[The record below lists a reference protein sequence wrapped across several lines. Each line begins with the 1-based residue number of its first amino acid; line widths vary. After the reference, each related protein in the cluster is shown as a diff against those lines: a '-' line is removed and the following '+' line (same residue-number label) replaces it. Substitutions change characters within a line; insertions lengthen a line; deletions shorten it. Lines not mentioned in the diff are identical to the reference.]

1 MIIYKDGELRFQ
13 GYGEEIAPEM
23 GCIMHHFFENA
34 TEKEIIVALETF
46 KEELSDKARLNFIT
60 ALVMVMK

>member
-1 MIIYKDGELRFQ
+1 MIKCEDGELRFQ

-23 GCIMHHFFENA
+23 GTIMNYFFENA
-34 TEKEIIVALETF
+34 TQKETIVALETF
-46 KEELSDKARLNFIT
+46 KDGLSDKARLNFIT

>member
-1 MIIYKDGELRFQ
+1 MITCKDGELLFQ

-34 TEKEIIVALETF
+34 TEKEIVVALETF
-46 KEELSDKARLNFIT
+46 KEDLSNKAKMRFLTILIMT
-60 ALVMVMK
+60 MK

>member
-1 MIIYKDGELRFQ
+1 MITCKDGELRFN

-34 TEKEIIVALETF
+34 TQKEIIVALETF
-46 KEELSDKARLNFIT
+46 KEELSDKAKVNFIT
-60 ALVMVMK
+60 ALTMVMQ